1 MLVTGVKTFRKGLR
15 FALLFSLLPT
25 TSTNLLGK
33 APARVPASARVTI
46 SVYNDAEVPADL
58 LKAAENEASQVFR
71 HAGIEA
77 TWLNCRLP
85 AVSEE
90 ESQAC
95 RETEF
100 PHHLHL
106 RIVPRSLG
114 LKGETM
120 GISFQAGDGSGCYAD
135 LFYEPM
141 ERLHQSEGADIA
153 SLLGHVA
160 AHEIGHLLL
169 GTNSHSAEGIMQ
181 ARWTAE
187 ELANSKAGG
196 LVFLEK
202 EAHRMRA
209 RLTAS
214 LLAFQGRFQGGS
226 PKCFQRRLDGS
237 GGGGSGATRG
247 LRARAHRQPPTRK

>member
-1 MLVTGVKTFRKGLR
+1 MLVTGVKTFQTGLR

-25 TSTNLLGK
+25 TSRNLLGK
-33 APARVPASARVTI
+33 TPARVPVSARVTI
-46 SVYNDAEVPADL
+46 SVYNDAEVPADV
-58 LKAAENEASQVFR
+58 LKPAENEASQVFR
-71 HAGIEA
+71 HAGIEVS
-77 TWLNCRLP
+77 WLNCRVP

-90 ESQAC
+90 ESPAC

-106 RIVPRSLG
+106 RIVLRSLG

-120 GISFQAGDGSGCYAD
+120 GISFQADDGSGCYAD

-141 ERLHQSEGADIA
+141 EQLHQSDGADIA

-181 ARWTAE
+181 AHWTAE
-187 ELANSKAGG
+187 GLANSKAGG
-196 LVFLEK
+196 LVFLER

-214 LLAFQGRFQGGS
+214 QLASREGFKEGPREAS
-226 PKCFQRRLDGS
+226 KEDSMVL
-237 GGGGSGATRG
+237 AVVA
-247 LRARAHRQPPTRK
+247 RARLGD